1 MRPTDATKVVRAVP
15 RTDRNDLY
23 HTMDGY
29 DFIYENPSY
38 AKIDIAKPGFFNA
51 YRDELRVGMVIE
63 ARLGAIVDGI
73 TQTWVQV
80 IEAPRSELGG
90 DVMVALGPSK
100 RFTPVRHDGTL
111 EEDQEKERV
120 A

>member
-1 MRPTDATKVVRAVP
+1 MRPMDKPKVVRAVP

-23 HTMDGY
+23 HTVDGH

-38 AKIDIAKPGFFNA
+38 GKNDVVRPGFFNTF
-51 YRDELRVGMVIE
+51 RDELKVGMMIE
-63 ARLGAIVDGI
+63 CRLGDIADGI

-80 IEAPRSELGG
+80 IERPKSELGG
-90 DVMVALGPSK
+90 DVMVSLGPSK
-100 RFTPVRHDGTL
+100 KFTPVRHSG
-111 EEDQEKERV
+111 EMEDEREKV

>member
-1 MRPTDATKVVRAVP
+1 MRPTDPTKVVRAVP
-15 RTDRNDLY
+15 STARNDLY
-23 HTMDGY
+23 HTMDAY

-63 ARLGAIVDGI
+63 CRLGEIADGI

-80 IEAPRSELGG
+80 IERPKSEMGG
-90 DVMVALGPSK
+90 DVMVSLGPSK
-100 RFTPVRHDGTL
+100 KFTPVRHSG
-111 EEDQEKERV
+111 EAEDEKEV
-120 A
+120 AA